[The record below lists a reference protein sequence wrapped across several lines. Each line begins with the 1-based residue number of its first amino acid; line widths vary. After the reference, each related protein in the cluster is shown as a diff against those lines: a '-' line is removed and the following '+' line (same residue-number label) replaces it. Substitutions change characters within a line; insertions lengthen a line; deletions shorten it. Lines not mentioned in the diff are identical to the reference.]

1 MSRFASLFILCLAAG
16 ASLHGQQ
23 PSEEPTYRVDSEVT
37 VTGTVAKVFT
47 YTGQRGTSRSR
58 ATLTLSDGSTVDIH
72 IGPTGFL
79 REKQMELAI
88 GDRVTATGS
97 RTGTGLVIVR
107 QFTRGGRT
115 LEMRNAAGRP
125 LWEDRHK

>member
-1 MSRFASLFILCLAAG
+1 MPRFTALTCLLLAAG
-16 ASLHGQQ
+16 GLLHAQQ
-23 PSEEPTYRVDSEVT
+23 APEEPTYRTDTEVV
-37 VTGTVAKVFT
+37 VTGTVSNGFFH
-47 YTGQRGTSRSR
+47 TGNRGTSRSR

-72 IGPTGFL
+72 IGPTSFL

-97 RTGTGLVIVR
+97 RTATGLVIVR
-107 QFTRGGRT
+107 RFTRGDRT

-125 LWEDRHK
+125 LWDDRHK